1 MTDFTNTISD
11 IRKNEYYS
19 KLINI
24 LVLNGLLDII
34 HDEFN
39 DGKIDYLPF
48 ILNIMTFLHS
58 NKKLMNNFTSD
69 SLEKII
75 ILSVDEILTKK
86 FNAKLDEK
94 QLDLAIQL
102 LKNTQ
107 MYKTLYKRV
116 KDLLLRLYYKT
127 KSLNCYKKPVIVLA
141 PNSI

>member
-1 MTDFTNTISD
+1 
-11 IRKNEYYS
+11 
-19 KLINI
+19 
-24 LVLNGLLDII
+24 
-34 HDEFN
+34 
-39 DGKIDYLPF
+39 
-48 ILNIMTFLHS
+48 
-58 NKKLMNNFTSD
+58 MNNFTSD

-86 FNAKLDEK
+86 FNTKLDEK

-116 KDLLLRLYYKT
+116 KDLFLRLYYKT

>member
-48 ILNIMTFLHS
+48 ILNIMTFLHT

-86 FNAKLDEK
+86 FNTKLDEK

-127 KSLNCYKKPVIVLA
+127 KSLNCYKKPAIFLE

>member
-48 ILNIMTFLHS
+48 ILNI
-58 NKKLMNNFTSD
+58 
-69 SLEKII
+69 I
-75 ILSVDEILTKK
+75 
-86 FNAKLDEK
+86 
-94 QLDLAIQL
+94 
-102 LKNTQ
+102 
-107 MYKTLYKRV
+107 TLQ
-116 KDLLLRLYYKT
+116 
-127 KSLNCYKKPVIVLA
+127 
-141 PNSI
+141 